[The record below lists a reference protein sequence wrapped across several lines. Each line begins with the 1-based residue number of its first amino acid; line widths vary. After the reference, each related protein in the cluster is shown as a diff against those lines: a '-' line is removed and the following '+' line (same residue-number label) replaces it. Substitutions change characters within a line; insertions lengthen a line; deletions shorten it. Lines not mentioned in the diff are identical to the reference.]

1 MVLSRLKPLRII
13 LSVKQHM
20 NKLVKIELYK
30 IFTKPRTF
38 IGFGAVFLIV
48 IIIQLGFYFE
58 GEKMLDFVIQNLKE
72 SFIFEGKLIN
82 AYTVSYIVLSSLWI
96 HIPVL
101 IALVTGDLIA
111 GEANNGTFRLIL
123 TRPVSRTKLLIAK
136 FFAGWTYTY
145 LVIIL
150 MILMSI
156 GLGAILFGSGDLLM
170 LKGTLNIFS
179 AEDALWRFGLA
190 YLYGILSMTVVASLA
205 FMLSA
210 FSDNSIGPIIGTVA
224 IIIGL
229 TIISTLGFSILK
241 PILPY
246 LFTTY
251 LPSWQLFFD
260 YELNYG
266 KIARAVITDLAYI
279 GIFLAV
285 TIYYFRKKDILS

>member
-1 MVLSRLKPLRII
+1 
-13 LSVKQHM
+13 M

-30 IFTKPRTF
+30 IFTKPRTY

-48 IIIQLGFYFE
+48 VAIQLGFYFE
-58 GEKMLDFVIQNLKE
+58 GEEFLDFVIQNLKD

-82 AYTVSYIVLSSLWI
+82 AYTVSYVVLNSLWI
-96 HIPVL
+96 HIPIL

-111 GEANNGTFRLIL
+111 GEANSGTFRLIL
-123 TRPVSRTKLLIAK
+123 TRPISRTKLLFAK

-145 LVIIL
+145 MVIIL
-150 MILMSI
+150 MILMSV
-156 GLGAILFGSGDLLM
+156 GLGALLFGSGDLLI
-170 LKGTLNIFS
+170 LKGTVNIFT

-190 YLYGILSMTVVASLA
+190 YAYGILTMTVVASLS

-210 FSDNSIGPIIGTVA
+210 FAENSIGPIIGTFA

-229 TIISTLGFSILK
+229 TIISTLGFSLLR
-241 PILPY
+241 PIIPF

-260 YELNYG
+260 YELD
-266 KIARAVITDLAYI
+266 IPRIIHAVVVDIAYI
-279 GIFLAV
+279 ILFLSI
-285 TIYYFRKKDILS
+285 TFYHFRKKDILS

>member
-1 MVLSRLKPLRII
+1 
-13 LSVKQHM
+13 M

-30 IFTKPRTF
+30 IFTKPRTY

-48 IIIQLGFYFE
+48 VAIQLGFYFE
-58 GEKMLDFVIQNLKE
+58 GEELLDFVIQNLKD

-82 AYTVSYIVLSSLWI
+82 AYTVSYVVLNSLWI
-96 HIPVL
+96 HIPIL

-111 GEANNGTFRLIL
+111 GEANSGTFRLIL
-123 TRPVSRTKLLIAK
+123 TRPISRTKLLFAK

-145 LVIIL
+145 MVIIL
-150 MILMSI
+150 MILLSV
-156 GLGAILFGSGDLLM
+156 GLGALLFGSGDLLI
-170 LKGTLNIFS
+170 LKGTVNIFT

-190 YLYGILSMTVVASLA
+190 YAYGILTMTVVASLS

-210 FSDNSIGPIIGTVA
+210 FAENSIGPIIGTFA

-229 TIISTLGFSILK
+229 TIISTLGFSLLRPVI
-241 PILPY
+241 PF

-260 YELNYG
+260 YELDMS
-266 KIARAVITDLAYI
+266 KIIRAVVVDFAYI
-279 GIFLAV
+279 ILFLSI
-285 TIYYFRKKDILS
+285 TFYHFRKKDILS

>member
-1 MVLSRLKPLRII
+1 
-13 LSVKQHM
+13 M

-30 IFTKPRTF
+30 IFTKPRTY

-48 IIIQLGFYFE
+48 IAIQLGFYFE
-58 GEKMLDFVIQNLKE
+58 GEELLDFVIQNLKD

-82 AYTVSYIVLSSLWI
+82 AYTVSYVVLNSLWI
-96 HIPVL
+96 HIPIL

-111 GEANNGTFRLIL
+111 GEANSGTFRLIL
-123 TRPVSRTKLLIAK
+123 TRPISRTKLLLAK

-145 LVIIL
+145 MVIIL
-150 MILMSI
+150 MIILSV
-156 GLGAILFGSGDLLM
+156 GLGALLFGSGDLLI
-170 LKGTLNIFS
+170 LKGTVNIFT

-190 YLYGILSMTVVASLA
+190 YAYGIPTMTVVASLS

-210 FSDNSIGPIIGTVA
+210 FAENSIGPIIGTFA

-229 TIISTLGFSILK
+229 TIISTLGFSLLRPVI
-241 PILPY
+241 PF

-260 YELNYG
+260 YELDTA
-266 KIARAVITDLAYI
+266 KIIQAVVVDLVYIILFLSITFYH
-279 GIFLAV
+279 
-285 TIYYFRKKDILS
+285 FRKKDILS

>member
-1 MVLSRLKPLRII
+1 
-13 LSVKQHM
+13 M

-30 IFTKPRTF
+30 IFTKPRTY

-48 IIIQLGFYFE
+48 VAIQLGFYFE
-58 GEKMLDFVIQNLKE
+58 GEELLDFVIQNLKD

-82 AYTVSYIVLSSLWI
+82 AYTVSYVVLNSLWI
-96 HIPVL
+96 HIPIL

-111 GEANNGTFRLIL
+111 GEANSGTFRLIL
-123 TRPVSRTKLLIAK
+123 TRPISRTKLLFAK

-145 LVIIL
+145 MVIIL
-150 MILMSI
+150 MILMSV
-156 GLGAILFGSGDLLM
+156 GLGALLFGSGDLLI
-170 LKGTLNIFS
+170 LKGTVNIFT

-190 YLYGILSMTVVASLA
+190 YAYGILTMTVVASLS

-210 FSDNSIGPIIGTVA
+210 FAENSIGPIIGTFA

-229 TIISTLGFSILK
+229 TIISTLGFSLLR
-241 PILPY
+241 PIIPF

-260 YELNYG
+260 YELD
-266 KIARAVITDLAYI
+266 IPRIIHAVVVDIAYI
-279 GIFLAV
+279 ILFLSI
-285 TIYYFRKKDILS
+285 TFYHFRKKDILS